1 MTATQNDIQRLIE
14 CCICCDYLTEVR
26 ETPCC
31 HQLFC
36 YSCILSWL
44 QTSTKNCPRCRSTTL
59 TEQMLTKNFV
69 IQRFVDNLEFDCP
82 NKLQGCPAKVP
93 RSDLTKHKRLCQYS
107 PEKLTNKNREKL
119 EELQALLAKYKTGK
133 THVTD
138 SAIFDLAKLF
148 HSEHEY
154 QYARE
159 CLQLIKDTKNLPEMV
174 TLQAQI
180 ERDDSHYDKALELYT
195 QAFSLA
201 NSTLERIEIL
211 LAKGHLYI
219 ETAQYGHAKDT
230 LKEALDLLETENHPQ
245 RKAEILNAFGLVA
258 KKCSDYDQAILA
270 YNNALEIVD
279 TNSDVWSEIISHL
292 ADIHRKKANYNEAR
306 DLYLKSL
313 KQMEAIY
320 GQNHP
325 SIADIMNN
333 LGMLLKKEGK
343 YNEALDY
350 LKQAIKISKHY
361 YGEEHPSLGIYLTNI
376 GDIYRK
382 QGDFKTAEGTY
393 KEALTSLEKAF
404 GPNHIEIAEVLNSM
418 GLVLKKRADYDG
430 AEDYYT
436 RAIQI
441 VHNTFGHDQEHY
453 KLGIYYNNLADL
465 YRKRTQFDMALQLY
479 QRALTSIEKTLGPQ
493 HSEAAE
499 ILHNIGQVQH
509 QLEHFKEAI
518 DYINRALIIIKK
530 EFGDKHYKYGMF
542 LNSLGLAYAMA
553 DDYTTAYVHMKQALQ
568 ILLTTLGTNHIEVC
582 DVYSN
587 LGDVCMKLVAEFDHG
602 KAKNKKQ
609 TDKQS
614 KLDEAKKY
622 YTEAQRIVQ
631 ATFGAE
637 HTKSKQ
643 FLSLLFIV
651 DNYNSL

>member
-36 YSCILSWL
+36 YACILSWL

-59 TEQMLTKNFV
+59 TEQTLTKNFV

-82 NKLQGCPAKVP
+82 YKLQGCPAKVP
-93 RSDLTKHKRLCQYS
+93 RSDLIKHKQLCQYS
-107 PEKLTNKNREKL
+107 PEKLAHKNREKL
-119 EELQALLAKYKTGK
+119 EELQALLAKYKTRKGN
-133 THVTD
+133 VTD
-138 SAIFDLAKLF
+138 NAILDLAKSF
-148 HSEHEY
+148 YTEHEY
-154 QYARE
+154 QQARE
-159 CLQLIKDTKNLPEMV
+159 CLQLIKDEKNLPEMV
-174 TLQAQI
+174 MLQAQI
-180 ERDDSHYDKALELYT
+180 ERDDSHYDQALELYT
-195 QAFSLA
+195 KAYSIA
-201 NSTLERIEIL
+201 KSNLERTELL

-219 ETAQYGHAKDT
+219 KIAQYGHAKDT
-230 LKEALDLLETENHPQ
+230 FKQALDLLDAEDHPQ

-258 KKCSDYDQAILA
+258 KKCSEYDQAISA

-279 TNSDVWSEIISHL
+279 TNSDVWSEIISNL
-292 ADIHRKKANYNEAR
+292 ADIHRKKANYDEAR

-313 KQMEAIY
+313 KQMESLY

-361 YGEEHPSLGIYLTNI
+361 YGEEHPSIGIYLTNV

-393 KEALTSLEKAF
+393 KEALTSLEKSF
-404 GPNHIEIAEVLNSM
+404 GPNHIEVAEVLNSM

-430 AEDYYT
+430 AENHYN

-441 VHNTFGHDQEHY
+441 VHDTFGHDQEHY

-465 YRKRTQFDMALQLY
+465 YRKRTQFDTALQLY
-479 QRALTSIEKTLGPQ
+479 QRALSSIEKTLGPQ

-499 ILHNIGQVQH
+499 ILHNMGQVQH
-509 QLEHFKEAI
+509 QL
-518 DYINRALIIIKK
+518 
-530 EFGDKHYKYGMF
+530 
-542 LNSLGLAYAMA
+542 GL
-553 DDYTTAYVHMKQALQ
+553 
-568 ILLTTLGTNHIEVC
+568 
-582 DVYSN
+582 
-587 LGDVCMKLVAEFDHG
+587 F
-602 KAKNKKQ
+602 
-609 TDKQS
+609 
-614 KLDEAKKY
+614 
-622 YTEAQRIVQ
+622 
-631 ATFGAE
+631 F
-637 HTKSKQ
+637 
-643 FLSLLFIV
+643 
-651 DNYNSL
+651 